1 MKRAVQP
8 LHPTDTLTP
17 IENKQPNKTNWGW
30 LLKLKKNSTIYFRKV
45 LFSFKRVLSYH
56 LIRVPWKGSGSFPD
70 SRLHFAHFPCRAD
83 MVLMLYGTAL
93 FWMKITD
100 LRLLFISTNA
110 FNRSNYRFHSMLAH
124 QFISSHKVSWN
135 NLYEESLCRDSAI
148 SSPFCLVFWAAQ
160 REFR

>member
-17 IENKQPNKTNWGW
+17 IENKQTNKTTGGCF
-30 LLKLKKNSTIYFRKV
+30 LKLKNIFLYIIYFRKV
-45 LFSFKRVLSYH
+45 LFYFTRAERVLSYH
-56 LIRVPWKGSGSFPD
+56 LIRVPWKGSGSFQDRRIP
-70 SRLHFAHFPCRAD
+70 FAHFPCRAD

-110 FNRSNYRFHSMLAH
+110 FNRSNYRFHISPCAAIYEVPPDIRSWRAIVYFLSQILQTFE
-124 QFISSHKVSWN
+124 QFGN
-135 NLYEESLCRDSAI
+135 
-148 SSPFCLVFWAAQ
+148 
-160 REFR
+160 